1 MTYFRRSCLQR
12 AIPSCVRMQ
21 STHAWKPALRP
32 GTLPV
37 YDEALKF
44 IEQDAASLREQ
55 IAQAK
60 QAGSASS
67 EEAQRRIFA
76 LEVAAGINEPSVR
89 AQFRRGDY
97 DLSKPVFRHLRE
109 QSWRRNGALARLEER
124 ILNMHILPD
133 VVPSITPTV
142 DLEILFGTGDGIG
155 DHGGQAGSVLPGV
168 FLDPAM
174 TMQAPSIRATA
185 FHEDTRKY
193 TLMLVDPDM
202 PSEETQSF
210 KTFVHWLVSDVPLS
224 IHASNIPKDHPE
236 LLPYIPPHPSRGTPY
251 HRYTTL
257 LFEQGPMTQLVEVP
271 RELENVASFADSHDL
286 HLTGIHFWRAKWSE
300 SCQDTISHI
309 YKNVLNTPE
318 PHYGRPARQDRLRDE
333 VGERLSKYY

>member
-1 MTYFRRSCLQR
+1 MTYFRRSSLR
-12 AIPSCVRMQ
+12 HVKLSCVRRQ
-21 STHAWKPALRP
+21 STQAWQPALKP

-44 IEQDAASLREQ
+44 IQQDAVSLREQ

-60 QAGSASS
+60 QAGDASS
-67 EEAQRRIFA
+67 EEAQRRIYA
-76 LEVAAGINEPSVR
+76 LEVAAGINDPSVR

-109 QSWRRNGALARLEER
+109 QSWRRNGALDRLEER
-124 ILNMHILPD
+124 ILKMHILPD
-133 VVPSITPTV
+133 IYPSITPTV
-142 DLEILFGTGDGIG
+142 DLEILFGTGHGIG
-155 DHGGQAGSVLPGV
+155 DHGGQGGSVHPGV
-168 FLDPAM
+168 YLDPVM

-210 KTFVHWLVSDVPLS
+210 KTFVHWLVSDIPLS
-224 IHASNIPKDHPE
+224 IHASSIPEGHTA
-236 LLPYIPPHPSRGTPY
+236 LLPYIPPHPPRGTPY

-257 LFEQGPMTQLVEVP
+257 LFEQGPRTQLTEAP
-271 RELENVASFADSHDL
+271 REPENVVAFAESHDL
-286 HLTGIHFWRAKWSE
+286 HLAGIHFWRAKWSE
-300 SCQDTISHI
+300 SCKDTISHI
-309 YKNVLNTPE
+309 FKNVLNTPE

-333 VGERLSKYY
+333 AGERLSKYY